1 MIYIGIVAVSA
12 NGAIGKNGKLPWH
25 YPEDLKFFKE
35 TTLGSCVLMG
45 RNTWESIRKPLP
57 DRKNFVLTRSICTE
71 KLDEVTVISSKIEVA
86 SLLNGCC
93 HEVYIIGGGK
103 IYDLFRDDI
112 SIWYITE
119 IPETI
124 NGADV
129 FFDWSLLEG
138 FADIESRELE
148 GNLKVRVL
156 SRKM

>member
-25 YPEDLKFFKE
+25 YPADLKFFKE

-57 DRKNFVLTRSICTE
+57 NRRNFVLTKSICSE
-71 KLDEVTVISSKIEVA
+71 ELNGVTVISSKVEVV

-93 HEVYIIGGGK
+93 DEVYIIGGGK
-103 IYDLFRDDI
+103 TYDLFRDDI
-112 SIWYITE
+112 SIWYVTE

-124 NGADV
+124 NDADV
-129 FFDWSLLEG
+129 FFDWSLLED
-138 FADIESRELE
+138 FVDIESKDLE